1 LFIALCLTNFGLRLA
16 AVRAMAGLALFLLA
30 FLAMPSHAQTEPL
43 RLDAGLDILERSF
56 NGRLEAYHDKSGLL
70 TREQVASPSH
80 QQQFKTVEGVFNG
93 GYARGAWWVRF
104 QVQASPEE
112 IAHPIEGGWW
122 LRLNAP
128 YADYIDVWWP
138 DGADGAG
145 GANGGFTHRALGGM
159 RAASTRELPWSI
171 PAVRLP
177 DLPDTEPR
185 WIWVRL
191 AGDRSLTL
199 AGGVS
204 PLREQAVVQQELDY
218 VDAAVAGMVLL
229 MAVVSLMMGIAL
241 PDRRFIAYA
250 GYLLTLA
257 LVFGSSEGLPASLW
271 LQNHPLAAVRL
282 HNFAVCLH
290 SAAAFGFARV
300 LLDMERQFPR
310 MNRVFQV
317 MTLVCLAACA
327 LAMAG
332 WYGRIARP
340 LNLMWVVF
348 AACIVPMCAVA
359 LRRNIQAWPGLV
371 GYAIYLL
378 MGVAHFAK
386 NLQWLPYTLATQ
398 SSYAIG
404 SILHIM
410 AFFFALGWRVR
421 HRERRALALSRRHR
435 ARLARRVNERTR
447 DLRLEIAQHHRTH
460 DQLALA
466 LREQRG
472 LLAMVSHEFRTPL
485 GTIGGAA
492 QILSD
497 DRLGLA
503 REEVKKEA
511 EKISRTVFRMRD
523 LVDTLLAD
531 EWLQASSNNLCLVP
545 VELAGFLREKIE
557 EHNEGVGGGRISLDL
572 DARELPVLADETLMH
587 IAMDNLLTNAIKYSP
602 PHSPVVVRAGI
613 RRCRSD
619 GLSDDDDD
627 TVPGVCIQVCDEGP
641 GFLLQDLT
649 HVFERFYRAAG
660 VRRIPG
666 IGLGLHMVHRI
677 ATVHGGSVVASNAS
691 GQGAVLTLTLPLL
704 GSFEPP
710 EARGGSPAAIPAY
723 GGLR

>member
-1 LFIALCLTNFGLRLA
+1 
-16 AVRAMAGLALFLLA
+16 
-30 FLAMPSHAQTEPL
+30 
-43 RLDAGLDILERSF
+43 
-56 NGRLEAYHDKSGLL
+56 
-70 TREQVASPSH
+70 
-80 QQQFKTVEGVFNG
+80 
-93 GYARGAWWVRF
+93 
-104 QVQASPEE
+104 
-112 IAHPIEGGWW
+112 
-122 LRLNAP
+122 
-128 YADYIDVWWP
+128 VWWP
-138 DGADGAG
+138 DGADGAS
-145 GANGGFTHRALGGM
+145 GGFTHRALGGM

-185 WIWVRL
+185 WVWVRL

-340 LNLMWVVF
+340 LNLMWVMF
-348 AACIVPMCAVA
+348 AACIVPMCAIA
-359 LRRNIQAWPGLV
+359 LRRNLQAWPGLV

-378 MGVAHFAK
+378 MGVVHFAK
-386 NLQWLPYTLATQ
+386 NLQWVPYTLATQ
-398 SSYAIG
+398 SSYAVG
-404 SILHIM
+404 SHR
-410 AFFFALGWRVR
+410 ARAWPFFFALGWRVR
-421 HRERRALALSRRHR
+421 HTASGGRSSLSQPAPRAAGAARERAHPRSAPGSCTKH
-435 ARLARRVNERTR
+435 
-447 DLRLEIAQHHRTH
+447 QRTH

-466 LREQRG
+466 LREQKRPAGHGVARVPHAAGHDRG
-472 LLAMVSHEFRTPL
+472 RGADALA
-485 GTIGGAA
+485 
-492 QILSD
+492 D
-497 DRLGLA
+497 DRLGLVTRRGQDRGREDQRA
-503 REEVKKEA
+503 RSFA
-511 EKISRTVFRMRD
+511 WAT

-531 EWLQASSNNLCLVP
+531 EWLDASSENLCLVP
-545 VELAGFLREKIE
+545 VELAGVPPREDRGAQRR
-557 EHNEGVGGGRISLDL
+557 HRCAGGFRWRSRCARTAGAGGR
-572 DARELPVLADETLMH
+572 DAAAH
-587 IAMDNLLTNAIKYSP
+587 
-602 PHSPVVVRAGI
+602 RAWTT
-613 RRCRSD
+613 C
-619 GLSDDDDD
+619 
-627 TVPGVCIQVCDEGP
+627 
-641 GFLLQDLT
+641 
-649 HVFERFYRAAG
+649 
-660 VRRIPG
+660 
-666 IGLGLHMVHRI
+666 
-677 ATVHGGSVVASNAS
+677 
-691 GQGAVLTLTLPLL
+691 
-704 GSFEPP
+704 
-710 EARGGSPAAIPAY
+710 
-723 GGLR
+723 

>member
-1 LFIALCLTNFGLRLA
+1 MFIALCLTNFGLRLA
-16 AVRAMAGLALFLLA
+16 AIRAMAGLALFLLA
-30 FLAMPSHAQTEPL
+30 CLPVPGHAQAQPL

-56 NGRLEAYHDKSGLL
+56 NGRLQAYHDKSGLL
-70 TREQVASPSH
+70 TREQVALPSH

-93 GYARGAWWVRF
+93 GYVKGAWWVRF
-104 QVQASPEE
+104 QIQASPEQ
-112 IAHPIEGGWW
+112 IAHPLEGGWW

-138 DGADGAG
+138 DGAGDAS
-145 GANGGFTHRALGGM
+145 GGFTHRALGGM
-159 RAASTRELPWSI
+159 RAASARELPWSI

-185 WIWVRL
+185 WVWVRL

-300 LLDMERQFPR
+300 LLDMDRQFPR

-340 LNLMWVVF
+340 LNLMWVMF

-378 MGVAHFAK
+378 MGVVHFAK
-386 NLQWLPYTLATQ
+386 NLQWVPYTLATQ

-421 HRERRALALSRRHR
+421 HRERRALSLSRRHR
-435 ARLARRVNERTR
+435 ARLAQRVNERTL
-447 DLRLEIAQHHRTH
+447 DLRQEITKHQRTH

-492 QILSD
+492 QILAD
-497 DRLGLA
+497 DRLGLV

-511 EKISRTVFRMRD
+511 EKISRTVLRMRD

-531 EWLQASSNNLCLVP
+531 EWLDASSDNLCLVP

-557 EHNEGVGGGRISLDL
+557 EHSEGIGAGRISLHL
-572 DARELPVLADETLMH
+572 GARELPVLADETLLH
-587 IAMDNLLTNAIKYSP
+587 IALDNLLTNAIKYAP
-602 PHSPVVVRAGI
+602 PHSPIVVRAGI
-613 RRCRSD
+613 RHGHAD
-619 GLSDDDDD
+619 GIPKGDD
-627 TVPGVCIQVCDEGP
+627 TVPGVYIQVCDEGP
-641 GFLLQDLT
+641 GFMPHDLS

-660 VRRIPG
+660 TRRIPG
-666 IGLGLHMVHRI
+666 IGLGLHMVHRV
-677 ATVHGGSVVASNAS
+677 ATVHGGSVAASNGA
-691 GQGAVLTLTLPLL
+691 GKGAVLTLTLPLL
-704 GSFEPP
+704 GSAE
-710 EARGGSPAAIPAY
+710 ESETRGTHDAVALGQ
-723 GGLR
+723 GGCR